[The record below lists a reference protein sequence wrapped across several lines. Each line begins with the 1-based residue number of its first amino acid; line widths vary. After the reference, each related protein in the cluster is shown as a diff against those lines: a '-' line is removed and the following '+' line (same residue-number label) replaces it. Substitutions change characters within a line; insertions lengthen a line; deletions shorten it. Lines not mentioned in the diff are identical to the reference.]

1 MENGAQRN
9 MAQNSNPRG
18 CNEIFFDVVLRYR
31 FRPKLK
37 SNYMDAESVTPVHR
51 QTMIE
56 NIFLHYVHE
65 ALQGA

>member
-1 MENGAQRN
+1 MEHREIWLKIPTQGAT
-9 MAQNSNPRG
+9 MKF
-18 CNEIFFDVVLRYR
+18 FFDVVLRYR